1 MEDNSSVNTVHENN
15 ENNESTLSEEMQQL
29 ERRITDNITN
39 HNKESMKCMIQETMK
54 EILKPIQDKID
65 NLLVLKTTME
75 NQEGHIT
82 QLKHENVKL
91 NNELTHIKSEMC
103 NFQRKINQ
111 LEDRSL
117 EQNLIFQ
124 GISETIPDDVEARVD
139 KIYNA
144 ILNTINR
151 DTQEERL
158 RLAREVEIIK
168 TR

>member
-1 MEDNSSVNTVHENN
+1 M
-15 ENNESTLSEEMQQL
+15 
-29 ERRITDNITN
+29 
-39 HNKESMKCMIQETMK
+39 
-54 EILKPIQDKID
+54 LKHIQDSID
-65 NLLVLKTTME
+65 NLLVLKTNME
-75 NQEGHIT
+75 TQEGRIA
-82 QLKHENVKL
+82 QLKRENIKL

-117 EQNLIFQ
+117 EWNLIFQ
-124 GISETIPDDVEARVD
+124 GICETIPDDVDARME

-144 ILNTINR
+144 VSDTISR

-158 RLAREVEIIK
+158 QLSRDVEIIK

>member
-1 MEDNSSVNTVHENN
+1 M
-15 ENNESTLSEEMQQL
+15 
-29 ERRITDNITN
+29 
-39 HNKESMKCMIQETMK
+39 
-54 EILKPIQDKID
+54 
-65 NLLVLKTTME
+65 
-75 NQEGHIT
+75 
-82 QLKHENVKL
+82 ENVKL

-124 GISETIPDDVEARVD
+124 GISETIPDDVEVRVD

-144 ILNTINR
+144 ISNTINR